1 MNKCSFCGKKEKEV
15 ERLIVSDGVAV
26 CNECVTLFSGIE
38 EKEASTARKAP
49 VKLLVP
55 KEIKEILDG
64 YVISQDRAKKALSV
78 AVYNH
83 YKRINDKTDDGVEV
97 QKSNIM
103 MIGPTGSGK
112 TLLAQTLARVLH
124 VPFAISDATTLT
136 EAGYVGEDV
145 ENILLRLLE
154 NANFD
159 VEAAQRGIIYIDEID
174 KIAKKSENVSITRDV
189 SGEGVQQALLKIIEG
204 TISNVPPKGGRKHPY
219 QEYIKIDTK
228 NILFIIGGAFV
239 GLDKIVKKRMEKKVF
254 GYKSETETEKMTKYE
269 ILSQTLPVDL
279 IKYGMIPE
287 FVGRIPIVTTLSEL
301 SKDDLIH
308 ILDTP
313 KNAIIKQYEKMLRME
328 GVGLDFKDDAKDE
341 VAEEAVKKEIGARG
355 LRGIIENIM
364 IDIMYEIPSMKGVKE
379 VVIDR
384 DIIRGKK
391 DKLSAI
397 IKEKSA

>member
-1 MNKCSFCGKKEKEV
+1 
-15 ERLIVSDGVAV
+15 
-26 CNECVTLFSGIE
+26 
-38 EKEASTARKAP
+38 
-49 VKLLVP
+49 
-55 KEIKEILDG
+55 
-64 YVISQDRAKKALSV
+64 
-78 AVYNH
+78 
-83 YKRINDKTDDGVEV
+83 
-97 QKSNIM
+97 
-103 MIGPTGSGK
+103 
-112 TLLAQTLARVLH
+112 
-124 VPFAISDATTLT
+124 
-136 EAGYVGEDV
+136 
-145 ENILLRLLE
+145 
-154 NANFD
+154 
-159 VEAAQRGIIYIDEID
+159 
-174 KIAKKSENVSITRDV
+174 
-189 SGEGVQQALLKIIEG
+189 
-204 TISNVPPKGGRKHPY
+204 VPPKGGRKHPY

-301 SKDDLIH
+301 SKDDLVH

-313 KNAIIKQYEKMLRME
+313 KNAIIKQYDKMLKME
-328 GVGLDFKDDAKDE
+328 GVSLDFKDDAKDE

>member
-1 MNKCSFCGKKEKEV
+1 MNKCSYCGKKEKEV
-15 ERLIVSDGVAV
+15 QNLIVSDGVAI
-26 CNECVTLFSGIE
+26 CNECVEVFFEMGKKSNNIKKTSI
-38 EKEASTARKAP
+38 
-49 VKLLVP
+49 KLPVP
-55 KEIKEILDG
+55 KEIKQTLDE
-64 YVISQDRAKKALSV
+64 YVISQDKAKKALAV

-83 YKRINDKTDDGVEV
+83 YKRIDDKVEDGIEV

-112 TLLAQTLARVLH
+112 TLLAQTLARILQ

-204 TISNVPPKGGRKHPY
+204 TIANVPPKGGRKHPY

-239 GLDKIVKKRMEKKVF
+239 GLDKIVKKRIEKKVF
-254 GYKSETETEKMTKYE
+254 GYKSEIETGKMTKYE
-269 ILSQTLPVDL
+269 ILTQTLPVDL

-287 FVGRIPIVTTLSEL
+287 FVGRIPIVTSLSEL
-301 SKDDLIH
+301 SKEDMIH
-308 ILDTP
+308 ILETP
-313 KNAIIKQYEKMLRME
+313 KNAIIKQYEKMLKME
-328 GVGLDFKDDAKDE
+328 GVRLEFKNDAKDE
-341 VAEEAVKKEIGARG
+341 VAQEAVEKEIGARG

-384 DIIRGKK
+384 DIIKGKK

>member
-1 MNKCSFCGKKEKEV
+1 MNKCSFCGKKEKDV
-15 ERLIVSDGVAV
+15 ERLIASEGAFV
-26 CNECVTLFSGIE
+26 CNECVDLFSKIGE
-38 EKEASTARKAP
+38 QENTEKAEPA
-49 VKLLVP
+49 KLPVP
-55 KEIKEILDG
+55 KEIKEILDS

-83 YKRINDKTDDGVEV
+83 YKRIYDKTDDEVEL

-112 TLLAQTLARVLH
+112 TLLAQTLAKILH

-154 NANFD
+154 NANYN
-159 VEAAQRGIIYIDEID
+159 VEAAQKGIIYIDEID

-204 TISNVPPKGGRKHPY
+204 TISNIPPKGGRKHPY

-239 GLDKIVKKRMEKKVF
+239 GLDKIVKKRIEKKVF
-254 GYKSETETEKMTKYE
+254 GYRNETDAEKMTKFE
-269 ILSQTLPVDL
+269 MLTQVLPVDL

-287 FVGRIPIVTTLSEL
+287 FVGRIPVITALSEL
-301 SKDDLIH
+301 TKEDLIH
-308 ILDTP
+308 ILDKP
-313 KNAIIKQYEKMLRME
+313 KNAIIKQYEKMLDME
-328 GVGLDFKDDAKDE
+328 GVKLTFLDEAKEE
-341 VAEEAVKKEIGARG
+341 VAGDAVKKEIGARG

-379 VVIDR
+379 VIIDGS
-384 DIIRGKK
+384 IVTGKK
-391 DKLSAI
+391 DRLSAI
-397 IKEKSA
+397 VKEKTA